1 MEIWSLILACEG
13 LDNEAL
19 VKNKYVIQREQTLDY
34 SFLIWR
40 HAFHTSWLS
49 NLVEEC
55 CLWAVS
61 SLIELFLLDFL
72 PQSKPWLLETL
83 WPSTSW
89 RVGGCSFLHGFA
101 SLDTL
106 EKKLHEFSI
115 WSEPAAFFK
124 KHTGCFICSSSL
136 IITFIIRYQNTPLQ
150 YSYIAERLRT
160 PASPMGVSINSRS
173 SKRRILLVHRGRVLF
188 TPFTAYYLHVLLC
201 T

>member
-19 VKNKYVIQREQTLDY
+19 VRNKYVIQREQTLDY
-34 SFLIWR
+34 SFHVWR

-61 SLIELFLLDFL
+61 SLIELF
-72 PQSKPWLLETL
+72 SPWLS
-83 WPSTSW
+83 PSEQTMTAGNP
-89 RVGGCSFLHGFA
+89 VAFNILKGGWLLFFA
-101 SLDTL
+101 WICLLRFTWENIARIFCLVRASC
-106 EKKLHEFSI
+106 I
-115 WSEPAAFFK
+115 FK

-136 IITFIIRYQNTPLQ
+136 TITLIIGIPNTHLQ
-150 YSYIAERLRT
+150 HFYIAERLRT

-173 SKRRILLVHRGRVLF
+173 SKRRILLVQHGVFCLPHLRHN
-188 TPFTAYYLHVLLC
+188 T
-201 T
+201 